1 MSLRPLRR
9 ILLPGRWLI
18 GTYIFFIGADERD
31 GTVMDW

>member
-1 MSLRPLRR
+1 MLLRVLRR

-18 GTYIFFIGADERD
+18 GTFPSRGIADERD